1 MTLSDDETGSGDA
14 IIRHRQKR
22 FLNLVSSLFKK
33 RTELIYIAILII
45 IVLYTLNVRT
55 ANIPALKDATTGNYT
70 LGPDLDPFLFLRW
83 AKYIAEHGRLMER
96 DYMRYVPL
104 GYKTADETALV
115 SYIIAYLYKFLQ
127 TFYKDITIE
136 FVAIIYPVI
145 FFVLAV
151 ISFFLFTRRIFVKY
165 SVHKRNVAALIAT
178 AFFVVMPS
186 LVHRT
191 VAGIPE
197 KEAGGLFFMFLSLYL
212 FVVSL
217 QAKNKIN
224 AAIFGILAGA
234 STALLGLVWGA
245 VGFVTLGIAAAMIL
259 CFLLDNTSEKDF
271 VTYASW
277 IIAFSI
283 LLSISTNKYGR
294 LSGLLLS
301 SMTMPSYIL
310 LFIWSIHLVLSKTL
324 YRKLKTRI
332 PRTLLSFV
340 LIGVAGILLSLL
352 INPEIIAHT
361 IGDIQNKLIHPL
373 GTDRI
378 MLTVAENN
386 QPYFSSWSGTF
397 GIEFFWLFLL
407 ASVLLFYEAL
417 EGLKKYERYIMS
429 GIYFLFMIALIF
441 SRYSASAPRMNGTSS
456 ASLLVYFGG
465 FVVFILSF
473 IGLYY
478 LAFRNNEIEKFKSIS
493 KEIVLL
499 LVFFFW
505 FSIAARGAI
514 RLLLLLAPIASILAG
529 FICAD
534 LIWKA
539 LKSKEKTAK
548 VIMWII
554 VTAVILLVVIPAF
567 NRFDNS
573 SKNEARYTRPSTY
586 NIQWQYAMKWVRD
599 NTPTDAV
606 FSHWWDY
613 GYWVQTIG
621 ERATFLDG
629 GNTIGYWDYLM
640 GRYVLTGQNEREALE
655 VLKSHNISYLLIDST
670 DIGKYTAYSSIG
682 SDLQYDRYNWI
693 PIVTLDERQAQ
704 EKRNETIYPY
714 PINTFFSKEFTWFNK
729 QTKTEYKFQ
738 PQSTDAIIGW
748 ALLPIE
754 KVVNATDEIPI
765 KQPSLMVLYKKNERV
780 EIPMCYA
787 YVQGRM
793 YNFKENGPCMP
804 AALYIVPQLM
814 SDGGGISGI
823 KYLGAAFFLNEK
835 ALDALWVKLYLFN
848 ESTNFQLVH
857 SEDYPVIK
865 ELKERGAAVPE
876 IMVFGDVLGPIKIWK
891 VNYPDD
897 IKVKEEYLQLNYPD
911 ERLIKSTL

>member
-1 MTLSDDETGSGDA
+1 MAISKDGDGIDSVIA
-14 IIRHRQKR
+14 ERQRK
-22 FLNLVSSLFKK
+22 FLNFLSHLFKK
-33 RTELIYIAILII
+33 RADLAYILILIVIAI
-45 IVLYTLNVRT
+45 YALNVRT
-55 ANIPALKDATTGNYT
+55 ANIPALRDVTTGNYT

-83 AKYIAEHGRLMER
+83 AKYIAEHGSLMKI
-96 DYMRYVPL
+96 DYMRYVPV
-104 GYKTADETALV
+104 GYKTSDETALV

-127 TFYKDITIE
+127 IFHENITIE

-145 FFVLAV
+145 FFIPA
-151 ISFFLFTRRIFVKY
+151 IIAFFLFTRRVFAKY

-178 AFFVVMPS
+178 AFFAVMPS
-186 LVHRT
+186 LIHRT

-197 KEAGGLFFMFLSLYL
+197 KEAGGIFFMFLALYL

-217 QAKNKIN
+217 QSKNKTN

-245 VGFVTLGIAAAMIL
+245 VGFVTLGIAAAMIA
-259 CFLLDNTSEKDF
+259 CFLLDNISEKDF

-277 IIAFSI
+277 LIIFSL
-283 LLSISTNKYGR
+283 LLSVSTSKYGR
-294 LSGLLLS
+294 LTGLLLS
-301 SMTMPSYIL
+301 SMSMPAYIL
-310 LFIWSIHLVLSKTL
+310 FFIWSIHLVLSKTL
-324 YRKLKTRI
+324 YKKLKTKI
-332 PRTLLSFV
+332 PHTLISFILV
-340 LIGVAGILLSLL
+340 GIVGIVMSLL
-352 INPEIIAHT
+352 INPEIITHT

-397 GIEFFWLFLL
+397 GMGFFWLFLF

-417 EGLKKYERYIMS
+417 EGLKRYERYIMS
-429 GIYFLFMIALIF
+429 GLYLLFMIALIF
-441 SRYSASAPRMNGTSS
+441 SRYSASAPKMNGTSS
-456 ASLLVYFGG
+456 TSLLVYFGG

-473 IGLYY
+473 VALYSV
-478 LAFRNNEIEKFKSIS
+478 AFRNNEIEKFKKIK

-505 FSIAARGAI
+505 FSIASRGAI

-534 LIWKA
+534 LIWRA
-539 LKSKEKTAK
+539 LKSKEQVTK
-548 VIMWII
+548 VIMWIVAI
-554 VTAVILLVVIPAF
+554 GVIALVVMPAF
-567 NRFDNS
+567 NRFNS
-573 SKNEARYTRPSTY
+573 SSSYEARYTRPSTY
-586 NIQWQYAMKWVRD
+586 NIQWQYAMAWVRD
-599 NTPTDAV
+599 NTPQNAV

-655 VLKSHNISYLLIDST
+655 VLKAHNVSYLLIDST

-693 PIVTLDERQAQ
+693 PTVTVDEKQMQ

-714 PINTFFSKEFTWFNK
+714 PINTLFSKEFTWFNK
-729 QTKTEYKFQ
+729 QTKKQYIFP
-738 PQSTDAIIGW
+738 PQNTDAIIGW

-765 KQPSLMVLYKKNERV
+765 KQPSLMVLYKKSERV

-787 YVQGRM
+787 YVQGRI
-793 YNFKENGPCMP
+793 YDFKENGPCMP
-804 AALYIVPQLM
+804 AALYIIPKLISQGN
-814 SDGGGISGI
+814 SIGGIN
-823 KYLGAAFFLNEK
+823 YLGAAFFLNEK
-835 ALDALWVKLYLFN
+835 ALNALWVKLYLFN

-857 SEDYPVIK
+857 TEDYPMIK
-865 ELKERGAAVPE
+865 ELKEGGAPIPE
-876 IMVFGDVLGPIKIWK
+876 IVVLGDVLGPIKIWK